1 MKQINETDFELMIE
15 RFLGSGSKGLCAAL
29 IAATGG
35 RAQELIKVKARDI
48 VIERED
54 LVDREDFRRDQRVES
69 KVDWDDITIEGV
81 ERVKI
86 RVRGF
91 KGSNERWVPLHKR
104 LLAHVKSLKREL
116 EERGPSAEIGW
127 LINSCS
133 RSSETAYQLLR
144 RFFNRTQK
152 ELFGEQRYTLHSFRH
167 TLAIRAFTS
176 EQDILKV
183 MTMLGHRSIQSTY
196 HYVRSMQTEKAL
208 ADIAGLT
215 FGVKKREYDNR
226 HRKPFRGK

>member
-15 RFLGSGSKGLCAAL
+15 RFISSGPKGLCVAL

-35 RAQELIKVKARDI
+35 RAQELIRVKARDI
-48 VIERED
+48 VIERE
-54 LVDREDFRRDQRVES
+54 DQRVES

-152 ELFGEQRYTLHSFRH
+152 ELFGGQKYTLHAFRH
-167 TLAIRAFTS
+167 TLAIRAFTDG
-176 EQDILKV
+176 QDILRV

-196 HYVRSMQTEKAL
+196 HYVKSMQTEKAL